1 MAEPDPA
8 PHEIDPSAAESD
20 PGERGSLVIRDR
32 ALNRIATTAA
42 LAVPGVV
49 AHGQSLTSVGVRELP
64 RALAMH
70 RDGELTVLVQIAV
83 DWPCVLTEVAR
94 AVQLTVADHLT
105 RLTGITVARADVAI
119 TRVLPP
125 ALPPVLRQPAS
136 RVS

>member
-1 MAEPDPA
+1 MAVADPDFAEP
-8 PHEIDPSAAESD
+8 IDPGD
-20 PGERGSLVIRDR
+20 RGTLTIKDR

-49 AHGQSLTSVGVRELP
+49 RHGQEISSVGVRELP
-64 RALAMH
+64 RALAIN

-83 DWPCVLTEVAR
+83 DWPCVLTEIAR
-94 AVQLTVADHLT
+94 AVQVTVADHLQ
-105 RLTGITVARADVAI
+105 RLTGMTVARADVSI

-125 ALPPVLRQPAS
+125 ALPPLLRQSAT